1 MTEKNV
7 DKMICTMKKLYS
19 NHVYGTKEAND
30 EVRKYYG
37 TC

>member
-1 MTEKNV
+1 
-7 DKMICTMKKLYS
+7 MKKLYS
-19 NHVYGTKEAND
+19 NHVYGTKDATD